1 MINLNFFAKYQCLC
15 NLITNDT
22 TRRKSSGQFDYDL
35 VIYNFNFAFNK
46 RAHILF
52 LCIKKKKNPI
62 AAIFERTMYR
72 YFHSLLS

>member
-1 MINLNFFAKYQCLC
+1 MILLDEKVAV
-15 NLITNDT
+15 I
-22 TRRKSSGQFDYDL
+22 FDYDL

-52 LCIKKKKNPI
+52 LCIKKKNPF